1 MKRITDGPVEVV
13 YSTRRRG
20 RDTYQ
25 AGARD
30 CNSSPGI
37 SVSWVVTLQAL
48 YPHPLPGTNSVNILG
63 RPGNTLLL
71 LVYVVIVIIVKT
83 LIAVGYHE
91 VHVHQ

>member
-63 RPGNTLLL
+63 AIEVMFLR
-71 LVYVVIVIIVKT
+71 
-83 LIAVGYHE
+83 YH
-91 VHVHQ
+91 VN